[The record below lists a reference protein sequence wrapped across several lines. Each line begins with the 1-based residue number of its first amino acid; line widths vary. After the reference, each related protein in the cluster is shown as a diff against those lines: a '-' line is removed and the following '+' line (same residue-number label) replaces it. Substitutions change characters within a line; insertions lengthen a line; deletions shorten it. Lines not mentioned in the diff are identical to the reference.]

1 MKLGKSTILK
11 NKPISDMHIVLI
23 LCSYLFDSN
32 FIVGRS
38 TATQ

>member
-1 MKLGKSTILK
+1 MKLGKK
-11 NKPISDMHIVLI
+11 YNFFKKPISDMHIVLI